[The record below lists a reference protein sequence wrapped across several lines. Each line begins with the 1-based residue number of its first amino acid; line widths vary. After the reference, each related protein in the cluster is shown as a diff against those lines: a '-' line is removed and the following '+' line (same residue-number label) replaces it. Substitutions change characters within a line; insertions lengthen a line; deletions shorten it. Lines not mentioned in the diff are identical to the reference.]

1 MIDLFLTI
9 LCSTSIAIIL
19 KVNSNF
25 KGNSILLL
33 AGNYF
38 SASVL
43 GLLLFLTDQGSTAS
57 IDLIPLGFF
66 LSILFVGSIFAF
78 SKSVSLLGAALSTV
92 SSRLSVFV
100 PTILSIFLYRELPN
114 NYQILG
120 LILTL
125 VTILL
130 FYFSISN
137 SNFRDGSKNK
147 FVYLIS
153 VLIGIGIA
161 DFFMKVFQE
170 NWISTDKPFFLFW
183 IFFFS
188 FIFTFSI
195 TMKKK
200 IKLEKRT
207 LLLGLFMGIPNIFS
221 SYFLIEALKTYKAVF
236 VYPFVNMSII
246 IATAII
252 VKIFWKEYW
261 STYSKIALL
270 TGLVSIFLLSL

>member
-1 MIDLFLTI
+1 MISLFLTI

-19 KVNSNF
+19 KVNSNY
-25 KGNSILLL
+25 KGNTILLL

-38 SASVL
+38 SASIV
-43 GLLLFLTDQGSTAS
+43 GLFLFLSDQNSTYS
-57 IDLIPLGFF
+57 VELIPLGFF

-78 SKSVSLLGAALSTV
+78 SKSVSLSGAALSTV

-100 PTILSIFLYRELPN
+100 PTILSMFFYRDLPN

-120 LILTL
+120 LVLTL
-125 VTILL
+125 ITILL
-130 FYFSISN
+130 FYFSISKG
-137 SNFRDGSKNK
+137 SLKDGSKNK
-147 FVYLIS
+147 FIYLLG

-170 NWISTDKPFFLFW
+170 NWISTDKTFFLFW
-183 IFFFS
+183 IFLFS
-188 FIFTFSI
+188 FITTISI
-195 TMKKK
+195 TVREK
-200 IKLEKRT
+200 IKLERKT
-207 LLLGLFMGIPNIFS
+207 LLLGLFMGVPNIFS
-221 SYFLIEALKTYKAVF
+221 SYFLIEALKSYKAVF

-252 VKIFWKEYW
+252 VKIFWREYW

-270 TGLVSIFLLSL
+270 TGLASIFLLSL

>member
-19 KVNSNF
+19 KVNSNIR
-25 KGNSILLL
+25 GNSILLL

-38 SASVL
+38 SASVI
-43 GLLLFLTDQGSTAS
+43 GLFLFLSDQRATSSTE
-57 IDLIPLGFF
+57 LIPLGFF
-66 LSILFVGSIFAF
+66 LSILFVGSIFAY
-78 SKSVSLLGAALSTV
+78 SKSVNISGAALSTV

-100 PTILSIFLYRELPN
+100 PTLLSIFFYCEIPN
-114 NYQILG
+114 NYQTMG

-130 FYFSISN
+130 FYFSIS
-137 SNFRDGSKNK
+137 DGGLNGRSKNK
-147 FVYLIS
+147 FAYLLS

-170 NWISTDKPFFLFW
+170 NWISTDTPFFLFW

-188 FIFTFSI
+188 FIATFSI
-195 TMKKK
+195 TLKNK
-200 IKLEKRT
+200 IRLDKRI
-207 LLLGLFMGIPNIFS
+207 LFLGLFMGIPNIFS

-246 IATAII
+246 VATAII
-252 VKIFWKEYW
+252 VKIFWKEDW

-270 TGLVSIFLLSL
+270 TGLISIILLSL

>member
-19 KVNSNF
+19 KVNSNIR
-25 KGNSILLL
+25 GNSILLL

-38 SASVL
+38 SASVI
-43 GLLLFLTDQGSTAS
+43 GLFLFLSDQRATSSTE
-57 IDLIPLGFF
+57 LIPLGFF

-78 SKSVSLLGAALSTV
+78 SKSVNLSGAALSTV

-100 PTILSIFLYRELPN
+100 PTILSMFFYLELPN

-120 LILTL
+120 LFLTL

-137 SNFRDGSKNK
+137 SDFRDGSKNK

-170 NWISTDKPFFLFW
+170 NWLSTDKPFFLFW

-188 FIFTFSI
+188 FISTFFI
-195 TMKKK
+195 TLKKK
-200 IKLEKRT
+200 IKVEKKT
-207 LLLGLFMGIPNIFS
+207 IFLGLFMGIPNIFS
-221 SYFLIEALKTYKAVF
+221 SYFLIEALKTYEAVF

-261 STYSKIALL
+261 STYSKVALL
-270 TGLVSIFLLSL
+270 TGLASILLLSL